1 MERVN
6 PYLNNFAFYLLML
19 MALTLIL
26 SNALAVTLAGA
37 VCVIWILQTVAYRR
51 SSYLEYPLFKL
62 LCAFIGYK
70 LLVLLIAGY
79 ENGLGRALGQV
90 AFPLLYLVVPT
101 VVVTAER
108 RRNILWLIIT
118 GAIIA
123 SGYGLI
129 KYHIGLET
137 RISSFVSGYYT
148 MGTYVCLVIGILL
161 VMFAHADSGKE
172 RVFLGLVMIPLV
184 AALIFTYVRAGY
196 LALIAAVTMV
206 GLMKDRRVL
215 AVLTIIVLAL
225 LFIIPG
231 TGAKIMQRLDFSAP
245 GALSERDILWS
256 EGLLKAKTVPFFGYG
271 INSFPALFDVQNDA
285 RIKDKSISTWHNMY
299 LEALLDGGPLSLIF
313 LVAVFLFQGRHSLAI
328 YRRTRDP
335 NKKMIHMV
343 VMVLL
348 VIVAVI
354 GLFADVLRDPI
365 ISLLIWLILG
375 LSII

>member
-26 SNALAVTLAGA
+26 SNALAVTLAGV
-37 VCVIWILQTVAYRR
+37 VCVTWLMQTIAYRR
-51 SSYLEYPLFKL
+51 STYLEYPLFKL
-62 LCAFIGYK
+62 LCAFVGYK

-79 ENGLGRALGQV
+79 ENGLGRAMGQI
-90 AFPLLYLVVPT
+90 AFPLLYLVVPA

-108 RRNILWLIIT
+108 RRNVLWLLIA

-129 KYHIGLET
+129 KYHIGIET
-137 RISSFVSGYYT
+137 RISSFVSGCYT
-148 MGTYVCLVIGILL
+148 MGTFLCLVIGILL

-172 RVFLGLVMIPLV
+172 RIFLGLVMVPLV

-196 LALIAAVTMV
+196 LAMIAAVTMV

-225 LFIIPG
+225 LFVIPG
-231 TGAKIMQRLDFSAP
+231 TGAKIMQRLDFSSSDAFS
-245 GALSERDILWS
+245 GRDILWS
-256 EGLLKAKTVPFFGYG
+256 EGLIKAKDVPFFGYG
-271 INSFPALFDVQNDA
+271 INSFPALFDVRTDA

-313 LVAVFLFQGRHSLAI
+313 LVALFLFQGKHSLAI

-335 NKKMIHMV
+335 NKKMIHMI
-343 VMVLL
+343 VLVIL
-348 VIVAVI
+348 VIVAVM
-354 GLFADVLRDPI
+354 GMFADVLRDPI
-365 ISLLIWLILG
+365 ISLFFWLILG